1 MVDLVGSADLLD
13 PPLVE
18 HGDAVTEAHR
28 LDLVMGDVDGGDPHP
43 LLELLQLVTGR
54 RAELGV
60 QVGQRLVEQE
70 HLRLPD
76 QGAGQR
82 DPLALAAGQLPG
94 PAVEQLV
101 NAEPAGCPAHLL
113 RPLLPRYA
121 RGREREGDV
130 REHGLVRVQGVALEH
145 HRDLPRP
152 GGQVGDHPPPDEDV
166 AVAGVFQAR
175 DEPQQGCLAAAGR
188 AEQDEVL
195 ALAGRQ
201 VDAVHGGDGPELLA
215 QLPGFHDGHGSP
227 SARVVAVHTRPL
239 ARHLLK
245 MASHCFA
252 ADCTACF
259 GVAFPRA
266 ALAIIVGRT
275 LVSKIS
281 PSAAFAAP
289 GNPTFVV
296 HFSASASSASLFAG
310 FDLKGSFWSQPGN
323 AAATPVPRNAGKS
336 YSSELYTEPCAAPT
350 RSIRNC
356 LILST
361 FAAHLGTR

>member
-1 MVDLVGSADLLD
+1 MLDLVGSADLLD

-152 GGQVGDHPPPDEDV
+152 GGQVGDHLPPDEDV
-166 AVAGVFQAR
+166 ALAGVLQAR
-175 DEPQQGCLAAAGR
+175 DEPQQRCLAAAGW

-195 ALAGRQ
+195 ALLGLQ
-201 VDAVHGGDGPELLA
+201 VNAIHRGDGAELLVQRLGFHHGHGGHLPPWWQGAGGAFTPGPWPA
-215 QLPGFHDGHGSP
+215 TCCKWSRTGSP
-227 SARVVAVHTRPL
+227 RTRP
-239 ARHLLK
+239 
-245 MASHCFA
+245 
-252 ADCTACF
+252 
-259 GVAFPRA
+259 P
-266 ALAIIVGRT
+266 
-275 LVSKIS
+275 
-281 PSAAFAAP
+281 
-289 GNPTFVV
+289 
-296 HFSASASSASLFAG
+296 ASASPFPAPRWPSWSAGCWCRISPLPPRWPRP
-310 FDLKGSFWSQPGN
+310 GSRRSWSTSRSRP
-323 AAATPVPRNAGKS
+323 AARACSRG
-336 YSSELYTEPCAAPT
+336 
-350 RSIRNC
+350 
-356 LILST
+356 ST
-361 FAAHLGTR
+361 